1 MDLPGGLVEKKGTK
15 EEGEMENVEVLAAGL
30 SDLLGHF
37 SKEMQAISGEVM
49 EGSRHG
55 TVEELRGRIRTLQDE
70 VYQEA
75 LHKYG
80 DLLGA
85 AVDAERDLMTKITR
99 LRELKERA
107 GILKEVITSMVKPGG
122 GE

>member
-49 EGSRHG
+49 AGSRHG
-55 TVEELRGRIRTLQDE
+55 TVDELRGRIRTLQDE

-85 AVDAERDLMTKITR
+85 AVDAERDLTAKITR

-107 GILKEVITSMVKPGG
+107 GVLKEVITSMVKPGG

>member
-1 MDLPGGLVEKKGTK
+1 MDLPGGLVEIKGTR
-15 EEGEMENVEVLAAGL
+15 EEEQMEKVEAMAGGL
-30 SDLLGHF
+30 SDLLDHF

-85 AVDAERDLMTKITR
+85 AVDAERDLMAKITR

-107 GILKEVITSMVKPGG
+107 GVLKEVITSMVKPGG

>member
-1 MDLPGGLVEKKGTK
+1 LVEIKGTR
-15 EEGEMENVEVLAAGL
+15 EEEQMEKVEAMAGGL
-30 SDLLGHF
+30 SDLLDHF

-80 DLLGA
+80 DILGA
-85 AVDAERDLMTKITR
+85 AVDAERDLMAKITR

-107 GILKEVITSMVKPGG
+107 GVLKEVITSMVKPGG

>member
-1 MDLPGGLVEKKGTK
+1 MEKVEA
-15 EEGEMENVEVLAAGL
+15 MAAGL
-30 SDLLGHF
+30 SDLLDHF

-49 EGSRHG
+49 EGSGYG

-85 AVDAERDLMTKITR
+85 AVDAERDLMAKITR

-107 GILKEVITSMVKPGG
+107 GVLKEVITSMVKPGG

>member
-1 MDLPGGLVEKKGTK
+1 LVEKKGTK
-15 EEGEMENVEVLAAGL
+15 EEGQMEKVEAMAAGL
-30 SDLLGHF
+30 SDLLDHF

-85 AVDAERDLMTKITR
+85 AVDAERDLMAKITR

-107 GILKEVITSMVKPGG
+107 GVLKEVITSMVKPGG